1 MPGEFELIERYFRT
15 GFPSREDVVVGIGD
29 DAAVLAPPP
38 AGRQLVVAVDTLVE
52 GVHFPPDF
60 DAADLGYR
68 ALAVNLSD
76 LAAMGAEPAWMTLA
90 LTLPKADEAW
100 LVTFARGL
108 REAAAPW
115 RVALVGGD
123 TTRGPLTVTIQ
134 LLGTVPA
141 GQAIRRSGAR
151 AGDGVHVTGTPG
163 DAAMGLLCL
172 QRGIEGSAAEHC
184 RRRFARPEPR
194 LALGHALRGLA
205 SAMIDIS
212 DGLLA
217 DLDHLLDASGV
228 GATIQTPRVPR
239 SDAFRDCL
247 AALPES
253 DRTRA
258 AHFPLAGGDDYE
270 LCFTVPPEHEA
281 EVCCIAERLGVPVT
295 RIGTIEMVQG
305 LRVMDEDGRNM
316 VVKTLGYDHFRENG

>member
-15 GFPSREDVVVGIGD
+15 GFPVREDVLVGIGD
-29 DAAVLAPPP
+29 DAACLAPPS
-38 AGRQLVVAVDTLVE
+38 GDRLLVTAVDTLVE
-52 GVHFPPDF
+52 GVHFPPGF

-76 LAAMGAEPAWMTLA
+76 LAAMGADPAWMTLA
-90 LTLPKADEAW
+90 LTLPEADEAW
-100 LVTFARGL
+100 LDAFAGGL
-108 REAAAPW
+108 REAADPW
-115 RVALVGGD
+115 QVALVGGD

-141 GQAIRRSGAR
+141 GQVIRRFGAR
-151 AGDGVHVTGTPG
+151 AGDGVHVTGTLG

-172 QRGIEGSAAEHC
+172 QRGIEGLAAEYC
-184 RRRFARPEPR
+184 RQRFARPEPR

-205 SAMIDIS
+205 SAMIDVS

-217 DLDHLLDASGV
+217 DLGHLLDASGV
-228 GATIQTPRVPR
+228 GATIETARVPR

-253 DRTRA
+253 DRTGA
-258 AHFPLAGGDDYE
+258 VNFPLAGGDDYE

-281 EVCCIAERLGVPVT
+281 EVCCIAERLDVPVS
-295 RIGTIEMVQG
+295 RIGRIEAVQG
-305 LRVMDEDGRNM
+305 LRVMDEAGKYVHLN
-316 VVKTLGYDHFRENG
+316 TIGYDHFGEKA